1 MQNIRA
7 QNPYELGLCT
17 KLEIEDA
24 VDKYQKVQ
32 QTEQTEQID

>member
-7 QNPYELGLCT
+7 QSPYELGLCT

-24 VDKYQKVQ
+24 VEKYQPKKETQ
-32 QTEQTEQID
+32 QTD